1 MPIADFEALIAR
13 TRVALVAK
21 PHLVLLYNPKSLGIS
36 LGGISTSSHDFYL
49 RLHLVGSTTHPIDRA
64 FSGYDSSD
72 AQDQT
77 LPMRLATAPI
87 DALLASLPLAPQPT
101 ITADDKAL
109 FSRRFLATMS
119 DAPKQYWWWVEER
132 FVALAPRFGTIDIV
146 PLLAKIATWP
156 SGSSSDRIRP
166 VALEAIATIT
176 GWDPR
181 VDEHGKTRSTEEAA
195 RIAVKECDVALR

>member
-1 MPIADFEALIAR
+1 VLYDPNAR
-13 TRVALVAK
+13 GM
-21 PHLVLLYNPKSLGIS
+21 SMGF
-36 LGGISTSSHDFYL
+36 SSSSNDFYL
-49 RLHLVGSTTHPIDRA
+49 RLRLVGSTKHPVDRA

-72 AQDQT
+72 AQGET
-77 LPMRLATAPI
+77 MPLRLATEPI
-87 DALLASLPLAPQPT
+87 ESLLASLPLTEQPT
-101 ITADDKAL
+101 IAAEDKAL

-132 FVALAPRFGTIDIV
+132 YVALAPQFGTFDIV

-166 VALEAIATIT
+166 VALEAIASIT

-181 VDEHGKTRSTEEAA
+181 TDEHGKARSDEEAA
-195 RIAVKECDVALR
+195 RIAVKECDVGRR